1 VRASHR
7 RFGQTDPLSTLFDGA
22 PQLEPLG
29 QAGHDEFFHQQ
40 VPCED
45 ISACLDFDLQLLSPD
60 IEYSL
65 TPNNHII
72 PEQGKNDH
80 FQQDFQNDSVYIED
94 EESTCND
101 LDISNLTD
109 QYILTPSNPINQYHI
124 IPEQGKYDHFE
135 QSNILNY
142 QEDFQ
147 NISVYIEDEEST
159 SSLSDQSVSPV
170 SFDLEVLFEVDQD
183 QDQDQDQD
191 HSIPAQTQKK
201 SNKDRCKEY
210 RNRQKEKKKLSL
222 TELEDEEKKNDR
234 LKFELQNM
242 EEKVSKFK
250 KLVFKRIKAT
260 EIRMSPKQLNFIMN
274 Y

>member
-22 PQLEPLG
+22 PHLEPLG
-29 QAGHDEFFHQQ
+29 QAGQDELFHQQ
-40 VPCED
+40 VHSED

-72 PEQGKNDH
+72 SEQGKYDH
-80 FQQDFQNDSVYIED
+80 FEQDFQDDCLYI

-109 QYILTPSNPINQYHI
+109 QLILTPSDPINQCHI
-124 IPEQGKYDHFE
+124 IPEQGNYDHFQ
-135 QSNILNY
+135 QSNILSY

-147 NISVYIEDEEST
+147 NDCFYIEDEEST
-159 SSLSDQSVSPV
+159 SSLSDQSLSPI
-170 SFDLEVLFEVDQD
+170 SFDLELLVGV
-183 QDQDQDQD
+183 DQD

-210 RNRQKEKKKLSL
+210 RKRQKEKKNLSL
-222 TELEDEEKKNDR
+222 TELKNEEEKNYR
-234 LKFELQNM
+234 LKFELKNM
-242 EEKVSKFK
+242 EEKVSKLKKFFFK
-250 KLVFKRIKAT
+250 KIKAT
-260 EIRMSPKQLNFIMN
+260 EIRMSPKQYNLVMN

>member
-1 VRASHR
+1 M
-7 RFGQTDPLSTLFDGA
+7 G
-22 PQLEPLG
+22 
-29 QAGHDEFFHQQ
+29 
-40 VPCED
+40 
-45 ISACLDFDLQLLSPD
+45 
-60 IEYSL
+60 
-65 TPNNHII
+65 
-72 PEQGKNDH
+72 
-80 FQQDFQNDSVYIED
+80 VYIED

-109 QYILTPSNPINQYHI
+109 EYILTPSNPINQYHI
-124 IPEQGKYDHFE
+124 IPEQGKCDHFE

-142 QEDFQ
+142 QEDCQ
-147 NISVYIEDEEST
+147 NYCVYNEDEEST
-159 SSLSDQSVSPV
+159 SSLSDQSVSPI
-170 SFDLEVLFEVDQD
+170 SFDLEVLFGV
-183 QDQDQDQD
+183 DQDQDQD

-210 RNRQKEKKKLSL
+210 RNRQKERKKLSL
-222 TELEDEEKKNDR
+222 TELENEEKKNER

-250 KLVFKRIKAT
+250 KLVLKRIKAT

>member
-1 VRASHR
+1 MRASHR

-22 PQLEPLG
+22 SHLEPLG
-29 QAGHDEFFHQQ
+29 HAGQDEFFHQH

-45 ISACLDFDLQLLSPD
+45 ISACLDFDLKLLSPD

-65 TPNNHII
+65 TPNNHSTS
-72 PEQGKNDH
+72 EQGKYDH
-80 FQQDFQNDSVYIED
+80 FQQDFQNDSIYIED

-142 QEDFQ
+142 QEDSQ
-147 NISVYIEDEEST
+147 NMCVYIEDEEST
-159 SSLSDQSVSPV
+159 SSLSDQSISPV
-170 SFDLEVLFEVDQD
+170 SFDLEVLFGV
-183 QDQDQDQD
+183 DQDQDQD

-222 TELEDEEKKNDR
+222 TDLENEEKKNDR

>member
-29 QAGHDEFFHQQ
+29 QAGQDEFFHQQ

-109 QYILTPSNPINQYHI
+109 EYILTPSNLINQYHI
-124 IPEQGKYDHFE
+124 IPEQGKCDHFE
-135 QSNILNY
+135 LSNILNY

-170 SFDLEVLFEVDQD
+170 SFDLEVLVGV
-183 QDQDQDQD
+183 DQDQD
-191 HSIPAQTQKK
+191 HSVPAQTQKK

-222 TELEDEEKKNDR
+222 TELENEEKKNER

>member
-22 PQLEPLG
+22 PHLEPLG
-29 QAGHDEFFHQQ
+29 QAGHDEFFHQH

-65 TPNNHII
+65 TPNNHSTS
-72 PEQGKNDH
+72 EQGKYDH

-109 QYILTPSNPINQYHI
+109 QYILTPSNPINQYHMI
-124 IPEQGKYDHFE
+124 QEQGKCDHFE

-142 QEDFQ
+142 QEDCQ
-147 NISVYIEDEEST
+147 NYYVYNEEEESNT
-159 SSLSDQSVSPV
+159 SLSDQSISPI

-183 QDQDQDQD
+183 QDQDPD

-222 TELEDEEKKNDR
+222 TDLENEEKKNDR